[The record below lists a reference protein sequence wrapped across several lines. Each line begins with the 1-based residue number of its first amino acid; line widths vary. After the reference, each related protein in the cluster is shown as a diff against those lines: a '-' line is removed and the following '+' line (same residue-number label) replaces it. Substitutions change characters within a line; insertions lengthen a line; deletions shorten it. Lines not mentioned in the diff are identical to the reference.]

1 MWLTRHGFSRERE
14 FGIDLAPRRLWFDAQ
29 PLELQNSHLEV
40 GKMKRILT
48 VIAVLGLA
56 GSGLSLSAQQATSAQ
71 SQSGATQQ
79 QQVDTQSQQSAQS
92 FEGKIAKSGDK
103 LVLQEASTQTAYQLD
118 DQAKAKQFE
127 GKDVKVTATMDST
140 TKTLHVVNI
149 TPSASR

>member
-1 MWLTRHGFSRERE
+1 
-14 FGIDLAPRRLWFDAQ
+14 
-29 PLELQNSHLEV
+29 
-40 GKMKRILT
+40 MKRILT

-79 QQVDTQSQQSAQS
+79 QQVDTQGQESAQS